1 MTRFADIL
9 FNLMALFIAIYLGV
23 DIFYRFVDAQL
34 LTTKST
40 GTAAVAFSTR
50 IMEKQHPPAHYE
62 KISQRGLIGGPA
74 VSRKEKAEE
83 MGAEQI
89 AALKPTS
96 LNIVL
101 LGTVSGPQR
110 VAFAVMEEKK
120 GKKKQGLY
128 HTGDKVQGAIIKQ
141 ILRGKVIL
149 EVRGKDEILEMEQ
162 AKTGKRGSGR
172 ARSVSRGD
180 GYTITVGHDDLQKSL
195 GNINSLLT
203 QVRIRPLI
211 KNGKPD
217 GLVLS
222 HVKPGSI
229 FSKLGLKN
237 GDVVKKIDDKEIK
250 SPDDAFAF
258 YNRLKSGAE
267 LSLEINRGSDTK
279 TLNYRFE

>member
-1 MTRFADIL
+1 MTRFYDIL
-9 FNLMALFIAIYLGV
+9 FNLMALFIALYLGV
-23 DIFYRFVDAQL
+23 DIFYRFMDAQL
-34 LTTKST
+34 ST
-40 GTAAVAFSTR
+40 INSSETAAETFSART
-50 IMEKQHPPAHYE
+50 MDKQPPPAHYD
-62 KISQRGLIGGPA
+62 KISRRGLLGGPIVDRA
-74 VSRKEKAEE
+74 EKAEE
-83 MGAEQI
+83 MGEEQI

-101 LGTVSGPQR
+101 LGTVYGPER
-110 VAFAVMEEKK
+110 VAFAVMEEK

-128 HTGDKVQGAIIKQ
+128 QTGDKVQGAMIKKV
-141 ILRGKVIL
+141 LRGKVIL
-149 EVRGKDEILEMEQ
+149 EVKGKDEILEMEQ
-162 AKTGKRGSGR
+162 VKNGKLSSRSGG
-172 ARSVSRGD
+172 AQNRGD

-222 HVKPGSI
+222 HVKPRSI

-237 GDVVKKIDDKEIK
+237 GDVVKKIDNKEIK
-250 SPDDAFAF
+250 SPDDAFMF

-267 LSLEINRGSDTK
+267 LSLEIIRGSESK

>member
-1 MTRFADIL
+1 MTKLYEIL
-9 FNLMALFIAIYLGV
+9 FNLIALFIVLYLGV
-23 DIFYRFVDAQL
+23 DIFYRFMDIQL
-34 LTTKST
+34 LTVESSENTTDIST
-40 GTAAVAFSTR
+40 GT
-50 IMEKQHPPAHYE
+50 MEKQPSTQHYD
-62 KISQRGLIGGPA
+62 KISQRGLLGGTVTDPE
-74 VSRKEKAEE
+74 EKAELGE
-83 MGAEQI
+83 EQI

-96 LNIVL
+96 LSVVL
-101 LGTVSGPQR
+101 LGTVSGPER
-110 VAFAVMEEKK
+110 VAFAVMEER

-128 HTGDKVQGAIIKQ
+128 QTGDKIQGALIKKV
-141 ILRGKVIL
+141 LRGKVIL
-149 EVRGKDEILEMEQ
+149 RVKGKDEILEMEQ
-162 AKTGKRGSGR
+162 AKTTKRSSGR
-172 ARSVSRGD
+172 TGARGGD

-222 HVKPGSI
+222 HVKPRSI

-267 LSLEINRGSDTK
+267 LSLEINRGSETK

>member
-1 MTRFADIL
+1 MTRFAEIL
-9 FNLMALFIAIYLGV
+9 FNLIALFIAVYMGV
-23 DIFYRFVDAQL
+23 DIFYRFMDAQL
-34 LTTKST
+34 LTVKSPE
-40 GTAAVAFSTR
+40 TAAGTFGTR
-50 IMEKQHPPAHYE
+50 TKEKQPPPAHYD
-62 KISQRGLIGGPA
+62 KIGQRGLLGGPT
-74 VSRKEKAEE
+74 VDREKKAEE
-83 MGAEQI
+83 MGEEQI

-110 VAFAVMEEKK
+110 VAFAVMEEK

-128 HTGDKVQGAIIKQ
+128 QTGDKVQGALIKKV
-141 ILRGKVIL
+141 LRGKVIL
-149 EVRGKDEILEMEQ
+149 EVKGKDEILEMEQ
-162 AKTGKRGSGR
+162 AKTGKRGSR
-172 ARSVSRGD
+172 RGSAGNGDD
-180 GYTITVGHDDLQKSL
+180 GYTITVGRHDLQKSL

-217 GLVLS
+217 GLLLS

-229 FSKLGLKN
+229 FAKLGLKN
-237 GDVVKKIDDKEIK
+237 GDVVKKIDNKLIK

-258 YNRLKSGAE
+258 YNQLKSGAE
-267 LSLEINRGSDTK
+267 LSLEIGRGSETK

>member
-1 MTRFADIL
+1 MTRFYEIL
-9 FNLMALFIAIYLGV
+9 FNLLALFIAVYMGV

-34 LTTKST
+34 LTVTSPE
-40 GTAAVAFSTR
+40 TAAGSFRTR
-50 IMEKQHPPAHYE
+50 TMQKQPPPGHYD
-62 KISQRGLIGGPA
+62 KISRRGLLGGP
-74 VSRKEKAEE
+74 VTDREEKAEE

-110 VAFAVMEEKK
+110 IAFAVMEEK
-120 GKKKQGLY
+120 GKNKQGLY
-128 HTGDKVQGAIIKQ
+128 QIGDRVQGALIKKV
-141 ILRGKVIL
+141 LRGKVII
-149 EVRGKDEILEMEQ
+149 EVKGKDEILEMEQ
-162 AKTGKRGSGR
+162 AKTGKRGSRGAGAGR
-172 ARSVSRGD
+172 RDD

-211 KNGKPD
+211 KNGKPA

-222 HVKPGSI
+222 HVKPRSI
-229 FSKLGLKN
+229 FAKLGLKN
-237 GDVVKKIDDKEIK
+237 GDVVKKIDNKLIK

-267 LSLEINRGSDTK
+267 LSLEINRGSETK

>member
-34 LTTKST
+34 LTLKST
-40 GTAAVAFSTR
+40 ETAAAAFSTR

-83 MGAEQI
+83 MGEEQI

-110 VAFAVMEEKK
+110 VAFAVMEEK

-162 AKTGKRGSGR
+162 AKTGKRGSDR
-172 ARSVSRGD
+172 AGSRDD

-237 GDVVKKIDDKEIK
+237 GDVVKKIDNKEIK

-267 LSLEINRGSDTK
+267 LSLEINRGSETK